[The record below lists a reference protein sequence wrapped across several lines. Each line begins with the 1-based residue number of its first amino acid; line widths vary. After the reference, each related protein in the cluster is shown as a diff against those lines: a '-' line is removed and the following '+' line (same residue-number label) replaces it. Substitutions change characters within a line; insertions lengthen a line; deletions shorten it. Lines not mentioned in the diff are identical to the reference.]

1 MRNHDVLYNIR
12 HPDYRK
18 VQAKQH
24 LWESIGI
31 TLEKSGSDSCKRWGY
46 VRDYYIRRRGKPGSG
61 SSGFAAKKRS
71 ELLSFLDS
79 FATSQRPTTTNVGS
93 SHGLSDVAQLSPT
106 EPNIDTR
113 PEIITPDILEH
124 DSNDEFGTM
133 EKFDSMTPKK
143 KKKLTHSEERLK
155 LLKQIAERKVAPQ
168 NEPDEVD
175 LFFGSMAKI
184 FKRFPRKEQAVL
196 RSQITN
202 LISNAEVRIE
212 SDASPAC
219 STPRNEGVML
229 SSEANSYEMLRIS
242 FIFLNN

>member
-1 MRNHDVLYNIR
+1 MSANIFWTPEQDEILIDFVRNHDVLYNIR

-24 LWESIGI
+24 LWESIGT

-79 FATSQRPTTTNVGS
+79 FAASQKPTTTNVGS
-93 SHGLSDVAQLSPT
+93 SHGLSYATQLSPT
-106 EPNIDTR
+106 EQNIDTG

-133 EKFDSMTPKK
+133 EKFEIKRRKFSTGNGSELSMCVWPGASTFASRKMLCSMQAHIVIFSVVSGAVEIGQKK
-143 KKKLTHSEERLK
+143 PE
-155 LLKQIAERKVAPQ
+155 
-168 NEPDEVD
+168 
-175 LFFGSMAKI
+175 
-184 FKRFPRKEQAVL
+184 
-196 RSQITN
+196 IT
-202 LISNAEVRIE
+202 A
-212 SDASPAC
+212 
-219 STPRNEGVML
+219 
-229 SSEANSYEMLRIS
+229 
-242 FIFLNN
+242 